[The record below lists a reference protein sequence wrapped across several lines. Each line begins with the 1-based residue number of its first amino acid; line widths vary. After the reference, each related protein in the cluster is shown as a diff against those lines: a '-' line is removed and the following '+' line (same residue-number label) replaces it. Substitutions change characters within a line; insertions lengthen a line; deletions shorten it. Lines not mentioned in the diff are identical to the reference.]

1 MTKDDVALALNHLDE
16 GHRTTD
22 IYIDKDWGIVDEV
35 QAGVIGLLHDLD
47 EPKVAAMSPSETR
60 RSMFIISA

>member
-1 MTKDDVALALNHLDE
+1 MSKDDVALALNHVDE

-35 QAGVIGLLHDLD
+35 QAGVIGLQLTLINFQ
-47 EPKVAAMSPSETR
+47 ANTR
-60 RSMFIISA
+60 TGP